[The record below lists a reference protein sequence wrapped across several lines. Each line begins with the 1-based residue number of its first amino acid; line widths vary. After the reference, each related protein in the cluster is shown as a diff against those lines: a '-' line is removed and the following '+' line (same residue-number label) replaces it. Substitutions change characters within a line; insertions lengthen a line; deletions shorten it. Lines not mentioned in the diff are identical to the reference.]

1 MAGSTTRSFVSTP
14 AGVMHVAQ
22 AGTGAPIVLLHQTPR
37 SWDEFRDVVPI
48 LGERFHA
55 IAIDTIGFGDSS
67 RPDWPSASDTIE
79 QWAAATIG
87 VLDALGLARATF
99 VGHHTG
105 SVTAMEIAA
114 SYPDRVDKLVLSAPA
129 FVDDEHR
136 ALYGEKPPVDDVAH
150 VLDGS
155 HLVALWSMRA
165 PFYPEDVDLLD
176 RFLVDAVKAGERAG
190 GGHLTVAR
198 YDMESKLPLISAPTL
213 IIAPTEDPFAYPEI
227 QKLRPHMPA
236 ATVVDLPGGMIP
248 APDQLPA
255 EFAALVADFAGR

>member
-1 MAGSTTRSFVSTP
+1 MAGSTTRSFVPTP

-22 AGTGAPIVLLHQTPR
+22 SGAGAPIVLLHQTPR

-55 IAIDTIGFGDSS
+55 IAIDTIGFGDSA
-67 RPDWPSASDTIE
+67 RPEWPSEADTIE
-79 QWAAATIG
+79 QWAEATIG
-87 VLDALGLARATF
+87 VLDALGLASATF

-114 SYPDRVDKLVLSAPA
+114 SYPARVDKLVLSAPA

-136 ALYGEKPPVDDVAH
+136 ALYGEKPPVDDVEH
-150 VLDGS
+150 VIDGS
-155 HLVALWSMRA
+155 HLQALWSMRA
-165 PFYPEDVDLLD
+165 PFYPKDVDLLD

-198 YDMESKLPLISAPTL
+198 YDMESRLPRITAPTL
-213 IIAPTEDPFAYPEI
+213 IIAPTDDPFAYPEI

-255 EFAALVADFAGR
+255 EFAALVADFVGR

>member
-1 MAGSTTRSFVSTP
+1 MAGTTTRSFIPIP

-22 AGTGAPIVLLHQTPR
+22 SGTGAPIVLLHQTPR
-37 SWDEFRDVVPI
+37 SWDEFRDVVPL

-67 RPDWPSASDTIE
+67 TPDWPSASDSIE
-79 QWAAATIG
+79 QWAEATIG
-87 VLDALGLARATF
+87 VLDALGLERATF

-114 SYPDRVDKLVLSAPA
+114 SYPDRVDKLILSAPA

-136 ALYGEKPPVDDVAH
+136 ALYGEKPPVDDVEH

-155 HLVALWSMRA
+155 HLQALWSMRA
-165 PFYPEDVDLLD
+165 PFYPADVDLLD

-198 YDMESKLPLISAPTL
+198 YDMESKLPLIKAPTL

-227 QKLRPHMPA
+227 QKLRPHRPA
-236 ATVVDLPGGMIP
+236 ARVVDLPGGMIP

-255 EFAALVADFAGR
+255 EFAALVADFVGS